1 MTFPLSNV
9 GAPVP
14 MTPLSRMASPALS
27 TGAPLSEYS
36 TSSSAGSFGFRRTAS
51 VSDFQIER
59 SRRRSSQE
67 RTAGYDDEA
76 IYRDSIARLLIA
88 KAKPF
93 SISGRMPVEAN
104 ELILFFRT
112 KSGITHALDFPVDLD
127 YATPPALE
135 ALIGA
140 CRPHQTSD
148 SNDYSDKES
157 LFYPTSLPL
166 TVSLDLANHPV
177 LDAIRA
183 GFFPNLEPDK
193 YLVAVRDKLEVL
205 VSGGRM
211 GVQPRMLRSDGR
223 VATVIVTL
231 PVRFRGGAL
240 AIQSEEG
247 GIEKYHGRG
256 GKPGDMEWVAF
267 LNECEYEM
275 ETVTKGCR
283 MTVSYGMHIKPHTSA
298 SLMEPSDNF
307 LDLISPILNLSRG
320 RKIAFYLSND
330 YGINPSEGLADSLVP
345 KLKGGDALL
354 YHSLKLYK
362 LSPELQY
369 TAGGYIWPV
378 DRTVDLVADVA
389 HSRPAFP
396 GSTSFSVAHRPLLN
410 QPPMR
415 GAFSVYADA
424 DDEEMASL
432 RARVEES
439 GAIPLAEA
447 EVSILSEPVPVAGR
461 ERVYFVSQ
469 PEAEIEK
476 LVVNVL
482 IVVFVP

>member
-1 MTFPLSNV
+1 
-9 GAPVP
+9 
-14 MTPLSRMASPALS
+14 
-27 TGAPLSEYS
+27 
-36 TSSSAGSFGFRRTAS
+36 
-51 VSDFQIER
+51 
-59 SRRRSSQE
+59 
-67 RTAGYDDEA
+67 
-76 IYRDSIARLLIA
+76 
-88 KAKPF
+88 
-93 SISGRMPVEAN
+93 
-104 ELILFFRT
+104 
-112 KSGITHALDFPVDLD
+112 LDFPIDLD
-127 YATPPALE
+127 YAAPPALE

-148 SNDYSDKES
+148 SNDYVDRES
-157 LFYPTSLPL
+157 LFYPTNLPL
-166 TVSLDLANHPV
+166 TVSLELANYPI
-177 LDAIRA
+177 LDAIHA
-183 GFFPNLEPDK
+183 GFFPSLEPDK
-193 YLVAVRDKLEVL
+193 YLIATRDKLEVL
-205 VSGGRM
+205 VNGGRM

-223 VATVIVTL
+223 VATIVVTL

-240 AIQSEEG
+240 VIQSEDG
-247 GIEKYHGRG
+247 RVEKYHGRG
-256 GKPGDMEWVAF
+256 GKPGDIEWVAF

-283 MTVSYGMHIKPHTSA
+283 MTVSYGVHIKPHGSA

-320 RKIAFYLSND
+320 RKIAFYLNND
-330 YGINPSEGLADSLVP
+330 YGINPSEVLADSLVP
-345 KLKGGDALL
+345 KVCMSSVMPKFVPFDHAMCQLKGGDALL

-378 DRTVDLVADVA
+378 DRMVDLLGDVE

-396 GSTSFSVAHRPLLN
+396 GSTSFFVAHRPSD
-410 QPPMR
+410 QVPMR

-424 DDEEMASL
+424 DDEEMATL
-432 RARVEES
+432 RARVEAS
-439 GAIPLAEA
+439 GAVPLLEA
-447 EVSILSEPVPVAGR
+447 EVTILSEPAPVAGR

-469 PEAEIEK
+469 AELEK

>member
-1 MTFPLSNV
+1 
-9 GAPVP
+9 
-14 MTPLSRMASPALS
+14 MTPLSRIASPTLS
-27 TGAPLSEYS
+27 SAGIPGSEYS
-36 TSSSAGSFGFRRTAS
+36 VPLNARSFGIKRTAS
-51 VSDFQIER
+51 VNDFQIER
-59 SRRRSSQE
+59 SRHRRSNSQE
-67 RTAGYDDEA
+67 HAAYDDETV
-76 IYRDSIARLLIA
+76 YRESIARLLMA
-88 KAKPF
+88 RAAPF

-112 KSGITHALDFPVDLD
+112 KSGITHALDFPIDLD
-127 YATPPALE
+127 YAVPPALD

-148 SNDYSDKES
+148 SNDYADRES
-157 LFYPTSLPL
+157 LFYPPNLPL

-193 YLVAVRDKLEVL
+193 YIVALRDKLEVL
-205 VSGGRM
+205 VNGGRM

-223 VATVIVTL
+223 VATIIVTL

-240 AIQSEEG
+240 VIQSEDRRV
-247 GIEKYHGRG
+247 EKYHGRG

-267 LNECEYEM
+267 LDECEYEM
-275 ETVTKGCR
+275 EAVTKGCR
-283 MTVSYGMHIKPHTSA
+283 MTVSYGVHIKQHGSS
-298 SLMEPSDNF
+298 SLIEPSDNF

-320 RKIAFYLSND
+320 RKIGFYLHND
-330 YGINPSEGLADSLVP
+330 YGINPSEVLADSLVP

-354 YHSLKLYK
+354 YHSLNLYK

-378 DRTVDLVADVA
+378 DRTVDLLADA
-389 HSRPAFP
+389 EHSRPAFP
-396 GSTSFSVAHRPLLN
+396 GSASFSVAHRPSN

-415 GAFSVYADA
+415 GAFSVYAEP

-432 RARVEES
+432 RARVEDS
-439 GAIPLAEA
+439 GAIPLLEA
-447 EVSILSEPVPVAGR
+447 DVTILSEAEPVAGR

-469 PEAEIEK
+469 ADLEK

>member
-1 MTFPLSNV
+1 MTYPLNNA
-9 GAPVP
+9 GIL
-14 MTPLSRMASPALS
+14 TPLSRMASPTLS
-27 TGAPLSEYS
+27 AGIPAPDYS
-36 TSSSAGSFGFRRTAS
+36 TSPSAGSFGFRRTAS
-51 VSDFQIER
+51 VSDFQVEKSRHKR
-59 SRRRSSQE
+59 SNSQE
-67 RTAGYDDEA
+67 RAGYDEEA
-76 IYRDSIARLLIA
+76 VYRESIARLLIA
-88 KAKPF
+88 KAVPF
-93 SISGRMPVEAN
+93 SISGRMPVDAN

-112 KSGITHALDFPVDLD
+112 KSGITHALDFPIDLD
-127 YATPPALE
+127 YAAPPALE

-148 SNDYSDKES
+148 SNDYVDRES
-157 LFYPTSLPL
+157 LFYPTNLPL
-166 TVSLDLANHPV
+166 TVSLELANYPI

-183 GFFPNLEPDK
+183 GFFPSLEPDK
-193 YLVAVRDKLEVL
+193 YLIATRDKLEVL
-205 VSGGRM
+205 VNGGRM

-223 VATVIVTL
+223 VATIVVTL

-240 AIQSEEG
+240 VIQSEDG
-247 GIEKYHGRG
+247 RVEKYHGRG
-256 GKPGDMEWVAF
+256 GKPGDIEWVAF

-283 MTVSYGMHIKPHTSA
+283 MTVSYGVHIKPHGSA

-320 RKIAFYLSND
+320 RKIAFYLNND
-330 YGINPSEGLADSLVP
+330 YGINPSEVLADSLVP

-378 DRTVDLVADVA
+378 DRIVDLLGDVE

-396 GSTSFSVAHRPLLN
+396 GSTSFFVAHRPSD
-410 QPPMR
+410 QVPMR
-415 GAFSVYADA
+415 GTFSVYSDA
-424 DDEEMASL
+424 DDEEMATL
-432 RARVEES
+432 RARVETS
-439 GAIPLAEA
+439 GAVPLSEA
-447 EVSILSEPVPVAGR
+447 EVTILSEPAPVAGR

-469 PEAEIEK
+469 ADLEK

-482 IVVFVP
+482 IVIFVP